1 MEGPAS
7 GRRASLGRV
16 WGCLAVVQGAALGVA
31 AQSADAGSDEA
42 AGPPGGLPSPIAG
55 TTLSQAI
62 VMLGMGLLVV
72 AGIAFTWLFSHKFV
86 VIPGKD
92 DDAAARKR
100 LSSSDGSSDASG
112 SGSDAGSDSASDAE
126 ADLEMGGGVR
136 RAGSASGRA
145 SNKVAPLPS
154 LQSAPAG
161 PPAAAPKSLLAALS
175 AMGAGGA
182 AAAAGEEVEEE
193 EEEDDDDDDAEDVRG
208 MDGSEEELEEQA
220 AVATTSS
227 ASASAAAGPSVA
239 PAGALATRPLTKSG
253 RAARKRALGIA
264 RAFERGADDPGY
276 QAVVKALAVF
286 HHARTSLKLVEAD
299 LAAIRAMSD
308 PPQAVM
314 LALEA
319 AALLLGNETMNPSLF
334 SKKLVKFHE
343 GNFRKRNAVERTSVD
358 WVDLSLRLMRPRNK
372 FFLELTRMEVEGAF
386 MLKRAAAAVRRL
398 LQVHRD
404 TLDAGRVR
412 ASAPAAVRIL
422 AWTHATVGL
431 LDVLETCPPR
441 VRKPAFAALHRPAE
455 LREISREAERAGL
468 GAKAAFE
475 AHGAAA
481 VSEARSLWLNAR

>member
-1 MEGPAS
+1 MA
-7 GRRASLGRV
+7 
-16 WGCLAVVQGAALGVA
+16 
-31 AQSADAGSDEA
+31 
-42 AGPPGGLPSPIAG
+42 
-55 TTLSQAI
+55 
-62 VMLGMGLLVV
+62 
-72 AGIAFTWLFSHKFV
+72 
-86 VIPGKD
+86 
-92 DDAAARKR
+92 
-100 LSSSDGSSDASG
+100 
-112 SGSDAGSDSASDAE
+112 
-126 ADLEMGGGVR
+126 
-136 RAGSASGRA
+136 
-145 SNKVAPLPS
+145 
-154 LQSAPAG
+154 
-161 PPAAAPKSLLAALS
+161 
-175 AMGAGGA
+175 
-182 AAAAGEEVEEE
+182 
-193 EEEDDDDDDAEDVRG
+193 
-208 MDGSEEELEEQA
+208 
-220 AVATTSS
+220 
-227 ASASAAAGPSVA
+227 AAAGPSVA
-239 PAGALATRPLTKSG
+239 PAGALATRPLTKSVL
-253 RAARKRALGIA
+253 AARKRALGIA

-286 HHARTSLKLVEAD
+286 HHARTSLKLVQAD

-308 PPQAVM
+308 PPEAVK

-358 WVDLSLRLMRPRNK
+358 WVDLSMRLMRPRNK

-386 MLKRAAAAVRRL
+386 MLKRAVAAVRRL

-468 GAKAAFE
+468 GAKASFE